1 MLKNIFPKDILDL
14 IYSYDPT
21 FHNKYN
27 KLKLEFY
34 EKTAFWNISNDHLDK
49 YPKSTSKYSLTYIQ
63 AKNLEDYWNND
74 YHIRSIS
81 NNPNYNFMSQDQINN
96 IFKTRT
102 KNYTDSLF
110 DFHPN
115 IYKILFA
122 KLKS

>member
-1 MLKNIFPKDILDL
+1 MLKNIFPREILNL

-27 KLKLEFY
+27 ELKLEFY
-34 EKTAFWNISNDHLDK
+34 EKTAFWNITNDHLNE
-49 YPKSTSKYSLTYIQ
+49 YPKATSKYSLTYMQ
-63 AKNLEDYWNND
+63 AKKLETYWNND

-81 NNPNYNFMSQDQINN
+81 NNPNYNFMTQDQINN
-96 IFKTRT
+96 TFKTRT

-122 KLKS
+122 KLKC